1 MGLSR
6 LRSVPALPT
15 CLGSL
20 AVDEAPGVAAEIQ
33 HTPSPSK
40 SDAWFWR
47 RTAQDAEKRW
57 LQCRRAEELG
67 VRLYADL
74 KAELHQARQ
83 EAAEACAALDVARAD
98 LAEGEARYADMLHLV
113 GQVDEEIATRRA
125 AENRAATAEKNEL
138 RTAQRCEAAEAQ
150 VAEMVP
156 RLAHLEA
163 MLCESQKECT
173 ERREAEAALNQRLG
187 EILPEH
193 AKLGIDLQ
201 TAAER
206 IDVLE
211 QCLRS
216 SEAQVQN
223 LQEERQ
229 RLEGAHCDLE
239 ALFQEEQRL
248 RSAAEDQLKVALEE
262 GQSLRSELKDQG
274 QQVAFLQSEADTLHD
289 ELRRIEDLLQ
299 VSEAEHRRWK
309 NCAAVALKELQ
320 EGEAKAVS
328 TFFCKFPAS
337 AALVMVFRRLV
348 EMLCPEETLQEALQC
363 RMNLH
368 RPSHIS
374 RHELEY
380 FLVECLGLDSS
391 DSSTVGQVLFAVLD
405 LERQGVL
412 ETDQLYA
419 RLVEP
424 PTMRAI
430 WRANLEEIWP
440 ERHAAVNEM
449 GMGNRSPRRAGS
461 PIQKRG
467 NSQGAP
473 AMKSA
478 TPTTATPRSN
488 TPSTPTPTP
497 NLSRTPPPRGSTI
510 GARALP
516 PVSDR
521 SKAPLQPNRPPV
533 PYASSNRPSSAQT
546 QRRVQHTG
554 SKDHNSRKAS
564 R

>member
-1 MGLSR
+1 
-6 LRSVPALPT
+6 
-15 CLGSL
+15 
-20 AVDEAPGVAAEIQ
+20 VDEAPGVAAAIQ
-33 HTPSPSK
+33 HTPSPNEG
-40 SDAWFWR
+40 DAWFWR
-47 RTAQDAEKRW
+47 NAAEDAEKRW
-57 LQCRRAEELG
+57 LNCRQAEELG
-67 VRLYADL
+67 VRLHAGL
-74 KAELHQARQ
+74 KRDMQKAQQEAVEACSALNLLRQ
-83 EAAEACAALDVARAD
+83 E

-113 GQVDEEIATRRA
+113 GQVDEQIATRRA
-125 AENRAATAEKNEL
+125 AEDRAATAEKNEFE
-138 RTAQRCEAAEAQ
+138 TAQRCEAAEAQ

-163 MLCESQKECT
+163 LLEESQKECT
-173 ERREAEAALNQRLG
+173 ERREAEAALNHKLG

-193 AKLGIDLQ
+193 AKLGVDLQ

-216 SEAQVQN
+216 SEAQVQS

-229 RLEGAHCDLE
+229 RLQGAHSDLQ
-239 ALFQEEQRL
+239 ATFQEEQRL
-248 RSAAEDQLKVALEE
+248 RSAAEEQLKVALEE

-274 QQVAFLQSEADTLHD
+274 QQVAFLQTEVNTLHD
-289 ELRRIEDLLQ
+289 ELRRVEDLLQ

-309 NCAAVALKELQ
+309 NCAAIGVKELQ

-348 EMLCPEETLQEALQC
+348 EMQCPEETLQEALQC

-368 RPSHIS
+368 RPTHIS

-380 FLVECLGLDSS
+380 FLVECLGLDSA
-391 DSSTVGQVLFAVLD
+391 DSYTIGQVLFGVLD

-412 ETDQLYA
+412 ETQQLYD
-419 RLVEP
+419 RLLEP

-449 GMGNRSPRRAGS
+449 GFGNRSPRRAGS

-467 NSQGAP
+467 AP
-473 AMKSA
+473 VSKSS

-488 TPSTPTPTP
+488 TPSTPTP
-497 NLSRTPPPRGSTI
+497 NQGLSRTPPPPRGSTP

-521 SKAPLQPNRPPV
+521 SKTPSQPLRPQMPR
-533 PYASSNRPSSAQT
+533 PSTNRPSSAQNRLPQSESSRT
-546 QRRVQHTG
+546 
-554 SKDHNSRKAS
+554 SRKVS
-564 R
+564 TPC